1 MHTTNVQYNEKYFLV
16 IFLCQLLFKHWRFIH
31 QRTQDMLKMPTS
43 LKLIHS
49 LQKQHSKMHSWK
61 YKKRI
66 SYAAEGHLLKY

>member
-1 MHTTNVQYNEKYFLV
+1 MKNISWSFFVPVTLQALE
-16 IFLCQLLFKHWRFIH
+16 IH

-43 LKLIHS
+43 LKLIYS